1 MEMSGAAVPVAATDL
16 TRILCLLILALMTA
30 SVAYGIVIAIR
41 YSSAIG
47 V

>member
-1 MEMSGAAVPVAATDL
+1 MESSRAVVPATATDL

-30 SVAYGIVIAIR
+30 AAAYGVFIAIR
-41 YSSAIG
+41 NSSAIG